1 MTIILGIDPSL
12 TSTGICLMNSE
23 TGEVGETMAIAPSN
37 AGMERLATFR
47 QEIINLITMRSDM
60 HVFIEGYSFGSG
72 GKRESMAELGGV
84 IRLTLYDHEIE
95 FIEVPPKTLKKFATG
110 NGNADKIQ
118 MGVTLMKEFSLE
130 YPTPDQTDAFWL
142 CQFGRAY
149 HGLITNLSKARQEVI
164 ADMKKPK
171 VKKKVKK

>member
-1 MTIILGIDPSL
+1 MIILGIDPSL
-12 TSTGICLMNSE
+12 ASTGICLMNGE
-23 TGEVGETMAIAPSN
+23 TGEVGETMAIQPSDV
-37 AGMERLATFR
+37 GMKRLAIFR
-47 QEIINLITMRSDM
+47 QEIINLITMMSGIR
-60 HVFIEGYSFGSG
+60 VFIEGYSFGSG

-118 MGVTLMKEFSLE
+118 MGVQLMKEFSLE
-130 YPTPDQTDAFWL
+130 YPTSDQTDAFWL
-142 CQFGRAY
+142 CQFGIAY
-149 HGLITNLSKARQEVI
+149 HELTLNLSKARQEVI

-171 VKKKVKK
+171 VKVKKKK